1 MAEELI
7 YTALANVMAD
17 MSAVK
22 KSKKNTQGAGFNY
35 RGIDDVMNALHPA
48 LVKNGVVVVPQVIAK
63 EREERQS
70 KSGGLNIYSIVTMSF
85 KFFAK
90 DGSFV
95 EAVTVGEAMDSGDK
109 ATNKAMSVALKYACF
124 QVLMIP
130 TEEMLDP
137 DSETHEVAPDFIDEL
152 KQKVFVD
159 TCNRKGIDDKQ
170 MYKKVGKAEVSEL
183 TTAEFMR
190 LMKLMEKLQ
199 TSRAIYRCKRKE
211 TKMERKFNDSQ
222 TEEMLIEGKNINDL
236 MKEKEYLKSLE
247 KKACEIELEGC
258 RLKTWCL
265 DRLIESINMGAT
277 LEELKGLITLEKKQ
291 R

>member
-190 LMKLMEKLQ
+190 LMKLMEK
-199 TSRAIYRCKRKE
+199 AP
-211 TKMERKFNDSQ
+211 D
-222 TEEMLIEGKNINDL
+222 
-236 MKEKEYLKSLE
+236 
-247 KKACEIELEGC
+247 
-258 RLKTWCL
+258 
-265 DRLIESINMGAT
+265 
-277 LEELKGLITLEKKQ
+277 KQ
-291 R
+291 SNLPL